1 MPHDDFVWLIF
12 LHRFLK
18 SLILLVL
25 SLYSFKRAGVLLA
38 MVFQKLNSV
47 YLIAHIIYIKRM
59 SMLFAK

>member
-1 MPHDDFVWLIF
+1 MPHDDFLWLIF
-12 LHRFLK
+12 LHRL
-18 SLILLVL
+18 LLVL

-47 YLIAHIIYIKRM
+47 YLIAHIMHIKSM